1 MSQTLLQARYGSPQT
16 TAHAAPLNAT
26 LQTLLSHR
34 SVRAF
39 LPDAVSAETLSVL
52 IAAAQSA
59 ATSSNLQ
66 AWSVVAVQDPPCKQ
80 RLAALAANQAHIKE
94 APLLLVFLA
103 DLSRLE
109 RTADRQQ
116 QTVGGLQYLES
127 FLLAAIDAALAAQ
140 NVVAAAESLGL
151 GTVYIGAIRNQP
163 EAVAAELKL
172 PPQVFPVF
180 GLVVGTPDPLRPAS
194 VKPRLPQSVVLHHEQ
209 YESAPEAAAIA
220 SYDEVLK
227 AFYASQGLPPVP
239 WSQHVLGRVKDAAA
253 LNGRDRLAQA
263 ARTLGFGLV

>member
-1 MSQTLLQARYGSPQT
+1 MSLIQARYGSAQT
-16 TAHAAPLNAT
+16 ATQAVPLNAT

-39 LPDAVSAETLSVL
+39 LPDLVSEETLNVL
-52 IAAAQSA
+52 VGAAQSA

-66 AWSVVAVQDPPCKQ
+66 AWSVVAVREPARKA
-80 RLAALAANQAHIKE
+80 RLAGLAANQAHIKE

-109 RTADRQQ
+109 RTAQRQQ
-116 QTVGGLQYLES
+116 QAVGGLQYLES

-163 EAVAAELKL
+163 EAVAAELNL
-172 PPQVFPVF
+172 PAQAFPVF
-180 GLVVGTPDPLRPAS
+180 GLVVGTPDPARPAS

-209 YESAPEAAAIA
+209 YASAAEAAEIA
-220 SYDEVLK
+220 SYDDILQ

-253 LNGRDRLAQA
+253 LNGRDRLAEA
-263 ARTLGFGLV
+263 AKTLGFGLV

>member
-1 MSQTLLQARYGSPQT
+1 MSLIQARYGSAQT
-16 TAHAAPLNAT
+16 ATEPLNAT

-39 LPDAVSAETLSVL
+39 LPAAVTEETLSVL
-52 IAAAQSA
+52 VGAAQSA

-66 AWSVVAVQDPPCKQ
+66 AWSVVAVRDPARKQ

-109 RTADRQQ
+109 RTAERQQ
-116 QTVGGLQYLES
+116 QAVGGLQYLES

-163 EAVAAELKL
+163 EAVSAELNL
-172 PPQVFPVF
+172 PAQVFPVF
-180 GLVVGTPDPLRPAS
+180 GLVVGTPDPARPAA

-209 YESAPEAAAIA
+209 YESAAEAAGIA
-220 SYDEVLK
+220 SYDEILK

-239 WSQHVLGRVKDAAA
+239 WSQHVLARVKDAAA
-253 LNGRDRLAQA
+253 LNGRDRLAEA
-263 ARTLGFGLV
+263 AKTLGFGLV